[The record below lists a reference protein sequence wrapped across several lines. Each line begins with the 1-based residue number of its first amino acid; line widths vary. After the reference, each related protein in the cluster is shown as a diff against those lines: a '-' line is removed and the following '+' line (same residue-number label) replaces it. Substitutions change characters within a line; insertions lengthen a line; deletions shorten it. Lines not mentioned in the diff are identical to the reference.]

1 MSTPLRAPEA
11 GGVAISSLAQAR
23 KHKRRYDAVITLE
36 DPGCRLPDRLRFSAQ
51 PMPAHLVLQFEDVDD
66 DSLGIR
72 VATRQQV
79 SDALAFAQ
87 VQKAGS
93 LLVHCYH
100 GVGRSAG
107 MGLAILASRL
117 GNGSEAKALAQLL
130 EIRPEATPNLVV
142 VKLADEILGRD
153 GALVSAVAEWEAR
166 TPRVQQ
172 ARRDRVAFVRRAPH
186 LYARV
191 PPIEGQEQQSP

>member
-1 MSTPLRAPEA
+1 MSTRIKPPEPGSLA
-11 GGVAISSLAQAR
+11 VSSLAQAR
-23 KHKRRYDAVITLE
+23 KLKRRYDAVITLE

-79 SDALAFAQ
+79 IDALAFAEAHE
-87 VQKAGS
+87 AGS

-107 MGLAILASRL
+107 IALAILASRL
-117 GNGSEAKALAQLL
+117 GAGSEEKALADLL
-130 EIRPEATPNLVV
+130 DIRPEATPNLVV
-142 VKLADEILGRD
+142 MKLADGILARN
-153 GALVSAVAEWEAR
+153 GALVSAVADWQQR
-166 TPRVQQ
+166 TPRVLQ
-172 ARRDRVAFVRRAPH
+172 ARRDRAAFVRRAAH

-191 PPIEGQEQQSP
+191 PPVDSDQ